1 NFQIL
6 LTIFLILLLYC
17 VQCIK
22 TSVFL
27 VVFINFFYFSLLP
40 FQKYSTIIGI
50 LSMILKIPC
59 FTFK

>member
-1 NFQIL
+1 QIL

-17 VQCIK
+17 AQCIK

-27 VVFINFFYFSLLP
+27 GVFINFFYFSLLP

-50 LSMILKIPC
+50 LSMILKISM
-59 FTFK
+59 FYI